1 MTFAAPYADLNLDET
16 QLRAYFA
23 LMDVAGLLRHKV
35 EQQLRAAAD
44 LTYVQFKVLAR
55 LGLDSPTGSLRM
67 TELADEVVYS
77 RSGLTYQAGQ
87 MEKAGWVERSPSP
100 DDDRGVTLTI
110 TDAGRERL
118 AQALPGHVE
127 VLRELLFATLTE
139 RRRQRPRRPARAGA
153 RPHARQPATL
163 GHTSAAR
170 SGCTTPLTPISLH
183 EFRLLPDAR
192 DAAVGRS

>member
-1 MTFAAPYADLNLDET
+1 VSFPPPYSGLELDET
-16 QLRAYFA
+16 QLRAYFG

-87 MEKAGWVERSPSP
+87 MEKMGWVERSPSP
-100 DDDRGVTLTI
+100 DDDRGVTVTI

-118 AQALPGHVE
+118 ATALPGHVE
-127 VLRELLFATLTE
+127 ALRDSLFATLSAEDVSTLAALLE
-139 RRRQRPRRPARAGA
+139 PVLDHMRAGPPRSAVPRRRGGA
-153 RPHARQPATL
+153 APTA
-163 GHTSAAR
+163 
-170 SGCTTPLTPISLH
+170 
-183 EFRLLPDAR
+183 
-192 DAAVGRS
+192 

>member
-1 MTFAAPYADLNLDET
+1 MTFAAPYDVLDLDDA

-35 EQQLRAAAD
+35 ERQLRAAANV
-44 LTYVQFKVLAR
+44 TYVQFKVLAR

-77 RSGLTYQAGQ
+77 RSGLTYQAGE
-87 MEKAGWVERSPSP
+87 MEKAGWVERGPSP

-127 VLRELLFATLTE
+127 VLRELLFATLTDDDVRALAAVLE
-139 RRRQRPRRPARAGA
+139 PVLDHMRAGPPRSATPRRRRE
-153 RPHARQPATL
+153 
-163 GHTSAAR
+163 AA
-170 SGCTTPLTPISLH
+170 PKP
-183 EFRLLPDAR
+183 
-192 DAAVGRS
+192 

>member
-1 MTFAAPYADLNLDET
+1 MTFAEPYSDLNLDET

-35 EQQLRAAAD
+35 EQQLRAAAN

-87 MEKAGWVERSPSP
+87 MEKAGWVERGPSP
-100 DDDRGVTLTI
+100 DDDRGVTVTI
-110 TDAGRERL
+110 TDAGREQL
-118 AQALPGHVE
+118 ARALPGHVE

-139 RRRQRPRRPARAGA
+139 DDVSALATLLEPVLDHMRAGPPRSATPRRRGA
-153 RPHARQPATL
+153 
-163 GHTSAAR
+163 AA
-170 SGCTTPLTPISLH
+170 PN
-183 EFRLLPDAR
+183 A
-192 DAAVGRS
+192 

>member
-1 MTFAAPYADLNLDET
+1 MTFAAPYDALDLDDA

-23 LMDVAGLLRHKV
+23 LMDCAALLRNRV
-35 EQQLRAAAD
+35 EQQLRTAAD

-77 RSGLTYQAGQ
+77 RSGLTYQVGQ
-87 MEKAGWVERSPSP
+87 MEETGWVERGPSP
-100 DDDRGVTLTI
+100 DDDRGVTVTV

-127 VLRELLFATLTE
+127 VLGELLFAARKDDDVSALAGLLE
-139 RRRQRPRRPARAGA
+139 PVLHHMRAG
-153 RPHARQPATL
+153 P
-163 GHTSAAR
+163 
-170 SGCTTPLTPISLH
+170 
-183 EFRLLPDAR
+183 
-192 DAAVGRS
+192 

>member
-1 MTFAAPYADLNLDET
+1 MTFAAPYSDLKLDDT
-16 QLRAYFA
+16 QLRAYFG

-35 EQQLRAAAD
+35 EQQLRSAAN

-87 MEKAGWVERSPSP
+87 MEEAGWVERGPSP
-100 DDDRGVTLTI
+100 DDDRGVTVTI

-127 VLRELLFATLTE
+127 VLREVLFATLTDDDVSVLAALLE
-139 RRRQRPRRPARAGA
+139 PVLDHMRASPPRSATPRRRGA
-153 RPHARQPATL
+153 ATPK
-163 GHTSAAR
+163 A
-170 SGCTTPLTPISLH
+170 
-183 EFRLLPDAR
+183 
-192 DAAVGRS
+192 

>member
-1 MTFAAPYADLNLDET
+1 VTFAAPYSDLNLDET

-35 EQQLRAAAD
+35 EQQLRAAAN

-77 RSGLTYQAGQ
+77 RSGLTYQADQ
-87 MEKAGWVERSPSP
+87 MEKAGWVERGPSP
-100 DDDRGVTLTI
+100 DDDRGVTVTI
-110 TDAGRERL
+110 TDAGRGRL

-127 VLRELLFATLTE
+127 VLRELLFAALTDDDVSALAALLE
-139 RRRQRPRRPARAGA
+139 PVLDHMRAAPPRSATPRRHGA
-153 RPHARQPATL
+153 
-163 GHTSAAR
+163 AA
-170 SGCTTPLTPISLH
+170 PNP
-183 EFRLLPDAR
+183 
-192 DAAVGRS
+192 

>member
-1 MTFAAPYADLNLDET
+1 MTFAAPYDALDLDDA

-23 LMDVAGLLRHKV
+23 LMDCAALLRNRV

-87 MEKAGWVERSPSP
+87 MEKAGWVERGPSP
-100 DDDRGVTLTI
+100 DDDRGVTGTI
-110 TDAGRERL
+110 TDARRKRL

-139 RRRQRPRRPARAGA
+139 
-153 RPHARQPATL
+153 HDV
-163 GHTSAAR
+163 SALAA
-170 SGCTTPLTPISLH
+170 
-183 EFRLLPDAR
+183 LLEP
-192 DAAVGRS
+192 V

>member
-1 MTFAAPYADLNLDET
+1 MSFTAPPYSDLDVDEA

-35 EQQLRAAAD
+35 ERQLRAAAG

-77 RSGLTYQAGQ
+77 RSGLTYQVGQ
-87 MEKAGWVERSPSP
+87 MEETGWVERGPSP
-100 DDDRGVTLTI
+100 DDDRGVTVTI

-127 VLRELLFATLTE
+127 VLRELLFAALKDDDVSALAGLLEPVLEHMRAGPPRSATP
-139 RRRQRPRRPARAGA
+139 RRRRA
-153 RPHARQPATL
+153 AT
-163 GHTSAAR
+163 
-170 SGCTTPLTPISLH
+170 PKP
-183 EFRLLPDAR
+183 
-192 DAAVGRS
+192 

>member
-1 MTFAAPYADLNLDET
+1 VTFAAPYSDLDLDEV

-35 EQQLRAAAD
+35 EQQLRAAAG

-100 DDDRGVTLTI
+100 DDDRGVSVTI
-110 TDAGRERL
+110 TDAGRARL

-139 RRRQRPRRPARAGA
+139 DDVSVLAALLEPVLDHMRAGPPRSATPRRRGA
-153 RPHARQPATL
+153 TAPNP
-163 GHTSAAR
+163 
-170 SGCTTPLTPISLH
+170 
-183 EFRLLPDAR
+183 
-192 DAAVGRS
+192 